1 LTAVRLKMF
10 EKTNRLDTN
19 KKPTELDNDLIA
31 DNTTERSTQQTD
43 DANYSHWS
51 LILRLLKLAKP
62 HALWISAGIL
72 LSLITLLANIA
83 LLSVS
88 GWFISAMAAAG
99 IAGVTMNYFTP
110 SGVIRFLAIV
120 RTAGRYGE
128 RIVTHN
134 ATFHI
139 LTHLRHWFYSK
150 LEPSAPAG
158 LHTYRSSDLL
168 SRLQHDIE
176 QLDNFYLR
184 IALPVIVAVIALPL
198 LLAIA
203 YAYYPAL
210 ALLLLIALLAFALL
224 LPAYVALKTRE
235 KGAKIAEQQQH
246 LTTAIIDGLQG
257 IREFEIYGVSSLQQ
271 AHVEK
276 CSQTLADSQSSI
288 NHVNATA
295 QSVSLAII
303 NVTVFISFILLAN
316 ALSNKLIAQ
325 DQLVMLL
332 LFTLAI
338 FETVMPLPL
347 AFEQLSATLAS
358 AKRLFI
364 LAEQSPVR
372 EEPEHSADISQLFA
386 NQQLSITMKNLS
398 FSYPNSTTTPIL
410 KQLNLQV
417 KQGEKIALIGA
428 SGSGKSTLVSLLQ
441 GFYPCPSNSI
451 LIGDI
456 DINHCSGEAL
466 RSQISLVSQTCYL
479 FSASIRDNLLLA
491 NPNATPEQLDQACR
505 IANASEFI
513 EKLPQGLDTWLG
525 ETGRGLSGGQARRIH
540 IAQALLKDAPILIL
554 DEPTEGLDPISE
566 QQVMDSIWQLMC
578 DKTVILITHN
588 ARLLKNIDRTYVI
601 NNGCS
606 QQLAP

>member
-1 LTAVRLKMF
+1 MLKPNDSIKMTNSSEKDESNETAYNSR
-10 EKTNRLDTN
+10 
-19 KKPTELDNDLIA
+19 
-31 DNTTERSTQQTD
+31 
-43 DANYSHWS
+43 S
-51 LILRLLKLAKP
+51 LILRLLALAKP
-62 HALWISAGIL
+62 HTLWLSAGIL

-128 RIVTHN
+128 RLVTHN

-139 LTHLRHWFYSK
+139 LTHLRHWFYLK
-150 LEPSAPAG
+150 IEPLAPAG
-158 LHTYRSSDLL
+158 LHAYRSSDLL

-184 IALPVIVAVIALPL
+184 IALPVIVAIIALPIL
-198 LLAIA
+198 LTIA

-210 ALLLLIALLAFALL
+210 ALVLLLALIAFALV
-224 LPAYVALKTRE
+224 LPAYIAMRTQKT
-235 KGAKIAEQQQH
+235 GAKIAQQQQH

-257 IREFEIYGVSSLQQ
+257 IREFEIYGVSALQQ
-271 AHVEK
+271 ARVEQ
-276 CSQTLADSQSSI
+276 CSQTLADSQSRI

-303 NVTVFISFILLAN
+303 NFTVFISFILLSSALAN
-316 ALSNKLIAQ
+316 QLIAQ

-338 FETVMPLPL
+338 FETVTPLPM

-358 AKRLFI
+358 AKRLFM
-364 LAEQSPVR
+364 LADQSALR
-372 EEPEHSADISQLFA
+372 DEPEHSADISQLFDK
-386 NQQLSITMKNLS
+386 QQLSIDIQKLS
-398 FSYPNSTTTPIL
+398 FSYPNTSSTAVL
-410 KQLNLQV
+410 KQLDLQV

-441 GFYPCPSNSI
+441 GFYPSPNNSI
-451 LIGDI
+451 LIGGI
-456 DINHCSGEAL
+456 DINRCSGEAL
-466 RSQISLVSQTCYL
+466 RSQISLVSQSCYL
-479 FSASIRDNLLLA
+479 FCASIRDNLLLA
-491 NPNATPEQLDQACR
+491 NPNATPDQLDQACR
-505 IANASEFI
+505 IANACEFI
-513 EKLPQGLDTWLG
+513 DKLPQGLDTWLG

-566 QQVMDSIWQLMC
+566 QQVMDSIWQLMH

-588 ARLLKNIDRTYVI
+588 TRLLKNIDRTYVI
-601 NNGCS
+601 NNGYS
-606 QQLAP
+606 QEVAHD